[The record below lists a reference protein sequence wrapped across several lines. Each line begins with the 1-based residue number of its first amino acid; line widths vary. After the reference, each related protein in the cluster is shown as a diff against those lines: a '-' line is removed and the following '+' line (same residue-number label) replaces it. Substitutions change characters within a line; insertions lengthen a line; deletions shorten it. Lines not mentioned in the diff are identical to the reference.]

1 MRKPTPT
8 IRRWELGRQLRQL
21 RENAGV
27 DPKTAAAEID
37 TSTSTL
43 SRIESGK
50 QTIKPAYV
58 KLLGLLYDVDAQTR
72 SDLLVLAEEAGQP
85 EWHTGLSKG
94 MPEWFRL
101 YLGYEAAASV
111 IRSYCSELVDGLL
124 QAPEYIRAIAH
135 ANRPDSPEAV
145 LDKSAALRQGRQA
158 RLTDDDPPELHVVL
172 NEAVLRRIV
181 GSAQI
186 MRGQL
191 EHLAEAASHR
201 HVTVQVLPFT
211 AGAHPAMTAPFTQL
225 GFSEPWDSM
234 NTIYLENG
242 RGALYLEGPA
252 DLERYAWMFDQLTA
266 LALSPKKSRDLLIT
280 VARDL

>member
-1 MRKPTPT
+1 MQCMGAMRRASPVCNAGMRQTARMRKPTPT

-50 QTIKPAYV
+50 QTIKPTYV
-58 KLLGLLYDVDAQTR
+58 KLLSLLYDVDSQTR
-72 SDLLVLAEEAGQP
+72 RGLLELAEEAGQP

-111 IRSYCSELVDGLL
+111 IRSYCSELIDGRL
-124 QAPEYIRAIAH
+124 QTPAYIRAIAR

-145 LDKSAALRQGRQA
+145 LDASVALRQGRQA
-158 RLTDDDPPELHVVL
+158 RLDADDPPTLHVVL
-172 NEAVLRRIV
+172 NEAVLHRII
-181 GSAQI
+181 GSREI

-191 EHLAEAASHR
+191 EHLAKVANRR
-201 HVTVQVLPFT
+201 HITIQVLPFT
-211 AGAHPAMTAPFTQL
+211 AGAHPAMTA
-225 GFSEPWDSM
+225 
-234 NTIYLENG
+234 
-242 RGALYLEGPA
+242 
-252 DLERYAWMFDQLTA
+252 
-266 LALSPKKSRDLLIT
+266 
-280 VARDL
+280 

>member
-1 MRKPTPT
+1 
-8 IRRWELGRQLRQL
+8 
-21 RENAGV
+21 
-27 DPKTAAAEID
+27 
-37 TSTSTL
+37 
-43 SRIESGK
+43 SGK

-58 KLLGLLYDVDAQTR
+58 KRLGLLYDVDAQTR

-201 HVTVQVLPFT
+201 HVT
-211 AGAHPAMTAPFTQL
+211 
-225 GFSEPWDSM
+225 
-234 NTIYLENG
+234 
-242 RGALYLEGPA
+242 
-252 DLERYAWMFDQLTA
+252 
-266 LALSPKKSRDLLIT
+266 
-280 VARDL
+280 